1 MGAKA
6 FESMTISSDMLSTLD
21 SNRNRLR
28 ISNGN
33 SFFFSISTTR
43 TVRSTLRSSSSRD
56 EDVCVRLTIAF
67 FLFAVLQFCLLD
79 VFA

>member
-1 MGAKA
+1 MQIK
-6 FESMTISSDMLSTLD
+6 FEFEISRVT
-21 SNRNRLR
+21 

-33 SFFFSISTTR
+33 FFFFSLFQQH
-43 TVRSTLRSSSSRD
+43 VRSTLRSSSSSRD
-56 EDVCVRLTIAF
+56 EDVCVRLNIAF